1 MHPILATFSI
11 GGTEVMLRAYS
22 TFYVLAWITAIIL
35 ATVVAWRRG
44 MPWWRA
50 LVVFV
55 AALAVGVLGARLL
68 DLAVNWGYYAKDTSR
83 IYDLGFQGFSLYGG
97 LILALVTGAVLA
109 RILGMDLWRLAD
121 ATVPAVA
128 SGIILMR
135 IGCFLNGCCFGT
147 ETSLPWGVTFPV
159 GSPAWAQQV
168 LSGKVGLL
176 GFGSDRPVHP
186 TQLYEIAAALVLG
199 SFATWLLVRR
209 CTPQRRPGRPARTPP
224 GVAFLTF
231 ALSFTL
237 FRLAD
242 DYLRAK
248 PLTATLPEWFYPVL
262 YALICAVTAALIAW
276 RVRSPRSTD
285 PTTVGG
291 EILDES
297 EQTQTYPSL

>member
-11 GGTEVMLRAYS
+11 GGTEVVLRAYS
-22 TFYVLAWITAIIL
+22 TFYLSAWITAIVL

-44 MPWWRA
+44 MTWWRA

-55 AALAVGVLGARLL
+55 AALAVGVLGARLF
-68 DLAVNWGYYAKDTSR
+68 DLAVNWGYYAKDPSR
-83 IYDLGFQGFSLYGG
+83 IYDLGFRGFSLYGG
-97 LILALVTGAVLA
+97 LILALFTGAVLA
-109 RILGMDLWRLAD
+109 RILSMDLWRLAD
-121 ATVPAVA
+121 ATVPAIA

-159 GSPAWAQQV
+159 GSPAWAQHV
-168 LSGKVGLL
+168 LSGKVGVF
-176 GFGSDRPVHP
+176 GFGTDRPVHP

-199 SFATWLLVRR
+199 SYATWLIMRR
-209 CTPQRRPGRPARTPP
+209 CTPQQLGRPARTPS

-248 PLTATLPEWFYPVL
+248 PLTTTTPGWFYPVL
-262 YALICAVTAALIAW
+262 YVLICAVIAVLMAW
-276 RVRSPRSTD
+276 RMCSTWRAD

-297 EQTQTYPSL
+297 EQTQAHPSL